1 MAVTSERK
9 NRRNTYT
16 ATRRGT
22 EAPIPRKGGGNRRK
36 SDTKKSAKKKKK
48 RLSLSLPRVSSQG
61 LRRFLRWALGL
72 SIVGFML
79 FGAVFGMIKAW
90 RFCLT
95 SEYFTIRE
103 IAVSGN
109 VQVKTPEVLRICGIE
124 KGENSLAVNVHKAE
138 QELMKNPWI
147 ESVNIRRD
155 LPDSFTIQIE
165 ERVPLFC
172 ARKNDRLYYVS
183 GQGLLI
189 APVDPRSFR
198 SLPVLEL
205 GPGGDEALPL
215 VADFVELFRKA
226 GFPFGFRQVS
236 SLRLSAAKGFELYVE
251 NRRLRLTIGLEQ
263 WQDNLRRIA
272 SVVSDIDKRKET
284 VMVSSIRAADGQV
297 WMTKTQEEQKDETA
311 SSRIH

>member
-1 MAVTSERK
+1 MAVNSERK

-16 ATRRGT
+16 ATRRGA
-22 EAPIPRKGGGNRRK
+22 EAPAPRKGSGNRRK
-36 SDTKKSAKKKKK
+36 NDAKKSAKKKKK
-48 RLSLSLPRVSSQG
+48 RLSLPLPRFSSQG
-61 LRRFLRWALGL
+61 VWRFVRWSLGL
-72 SIVGFML
+72 SIVGILL
-79 FGAVFGMIKAW
+79 FGAVFGALKAW

-95 SEYFTIRE
+95 SEHFTIRE

-124 KGENSLAVNVHKAE
+124 KGANSLAVSVHKAE

-155 LPDSFTIQIE
+155 LPDGFIIQIK

-183 GQGLLI
+183 AQGLLI

-215 VADFVELFRKA
+215 VADFVEQFGKA
-226 GFPFGFRQVS
+226 GFPFSFRQIS

-251 NRRLRLTIGLEQ
+251 ERRLRLAIGLEQ

-297 WMTKTQEEQKDETA
+297 WMTKTKEEQKDEAA
-311 SSRIH
+311 SRRAN